1 MSDRDQFY
9 NDNAYFYA
17 DRFKWK
23 KGITKLNSFTNEYIR
38 AQQRILVFRKF
49 LFDY

>member
-9 NDNAYFYA
+9 NDNANFYA

-23 KGITKLNSFTNEYIR
+23 KGITELNTFTNEDIR
-38 AQQRILVFRKF
+38 AQQRILVFSNF
-49 LFDY
+49 V